1 MLGKEMPSPSAPFSS
16 YHRDVSC
23 VQSQFSIE
31 SDSGMTEST
40 GLIQEYDVFDP
51 ERPRPKM
58 VFVIGGPG
66 SGKGTQSR
74 RLATHFG
81 FVGVSVGEILRAQM
95 LRRVTSDKK
104 WELIAKIIADGEL
117 APSETTVEELKQQF
131 IRHPE
136 AKGFV
141 VDGFPRDIGQAFL
154 FEEQPPDGK
163 RQRIEEL
170 ASRQTLPLDLSD
182 STGGFET
189 WLSLATT
196 NHPEI
201 TTLVQPAFNNATI
214 LTFLGVLNSLG
225 CVPEPMRKDQAVRVF
240 YTTSVVPVGCQ
251 ARGPIDRD
259 LEVHVLNLRYS
270 RSQMATLQLN
280 VSSGA
285 AQGECKAAFILN
297 ANSSF
302 VLTIHSDEGCRLLVI
317 HGPRS
322 YVMPSSHHN
331 STATNLP
338 FSGEQLLM
346 WAKETYGGVSS
357 FAELE
362 DPQRILFQLCQEP
375 SAKEDC
381 ILAQNFNAES
391 YLEVEVLSHKVET
404 CLDSHKAS
412 GNVAHILW
420 LQQSPSDE
428 RMQTVELNIKTVC
441 KDGWEQKAELPMALW
456 LKSPQ
461 NTLWKMGHGFSFV
474 QLLASGKY
482 SFATWSGVH
491 NGTMLPDNKE
501 ELIQKARN
509 NSFVASY
516 TDPSAKTISLEYKR
530 ICGSTIVTTTPPPQ
544 MAENLTV
551 KVHQLINLCKPW
563 KCLDSSIEIALLKI
577 YLAALPTRVDAI
589 TLKDRCR
596 ARDNTTHFVLNSI
609 LDKCST
615 QLEGGVHVKNQLIL
629 TLPVSPGKVT
639 VPFECDLPEK
649 VSLQL
654 YNSEDFN
661 APSTPVIQAH
671 QITYVE
677 VSLRTAMKQFSLEMG
692 DCFLKPR
699 DSQLL
704 FHQGVSLSYS
714 VETLKSPSP
723 KTQRFSFTYKPEE
736 ELWSIDSA
744 TLVCVVHLNTS
755 NDKRRS
761 YEGSLDVMLKN
772 YNPGSH
778 NQGLRIST
786 VLGIAF
792 GAFLIGVLLTGALWF
807 IYSHTRPIAKTQPA
821 LANTPAS
828 ESSSTNHSLG
838 STQSTPCSTSS
849 MA

>member
-1 MLGKEMPSPSAPFSS
+1 MALWCFALLL
-16 YHRDVSC
+16 
-23 VQSQFSIE
+23 
-31 SDSGMTEST
+31 
-40 GLIQEYDVFDP
+40 LIP
-51 ERPRPKM
+51 
-58 VFVIGGPG
+58 GPA
-66 SGKGTQSR
+66 
-74 RLATHFG
+74 AT
-81 FVGVSVGEILRAQM
+81 
-95 LRRVTSDKK
+95 
-104 WELIAKIIADGEL
+104 
-117 APSETTVEELKQQF
+117 
-131 IRHPE
+131 
-136 AKGFV
+136 
-141 VDGFPRDIGQAFL
+141 
-154 FEEQPPDGK
+154 
-163 RQRIEEL
+163 
-170 ASRQTLPLDLSD
+170 
-182 STGGFET
+182 
-189 WLSLATT
+189 ATT
-196 NHPEI
+196 
-201 TTLVQPAFNNATI
+201 FNNVAI

-225 CVPEPMRKDQAVRVF
+225 CLPEPIRKDQAVRVF
-240 YTTSVVPVGCQ
+240 YTTSVVSSGCE
-251 ARGPIDRD
+251 ARGPIDPD

-270 RSQMATLQLN
+270 RPQMATLQLN
-280 VSSGA
+280 VSSRA
-285 AQGECKAAFILN
+285 AQGERKAVFVLN

-302 VLTIHSDEGCRLLVI
+302 VLTIHSDENCRLLVI

-322 YVMPSSHHN
+322 YVMPSSRHN
-331 STATNLP
+331 STATVLP
-338 FSGEQLLM
+338 FSGEQLLT

-362 DPQRILFQLCQEP
+362 DPQRILFRVGREP
-375 SAKEDC
+375 STSKDC

-391 YLEVEVLSHKVET
+391 YLEVEVLSHKVEI

-441 KDGWEQKAELPMALW
+441 KDGRSEQKAELPMALW
-456 LKSPQ
+456 LKSHQ

-482 SFATWSGVH
+482 SFATFSGVH
-491 NGTMLPDNKE
+491 NGTTLPDNKE

-509 NSFVASY
+509 NSFMTSY
-516 TDPSAKTISLEYKR
+516 TEIPSAKSISLEYKR
-530 ICGSTIVTTTPPPQ
+530 ICGSAVVTTTPAPQ
-544 MAENLTV
+544 TAENLTV

-563 KCLDSSIEIALLKI
+563 KCLDSSIEIALLKM
-577 YLAALPTRVDAI
+577 YLTVLPTRVDAI
-589 TLKDRCR
+589 TLKDPSCR

-615 QLEGGVHVKNQLIL
+615 QLEGGVHVKNQ
-629 TLPVSPGKVT
+629 

-661 APSTPVIQAH
+661 SPSNPVIQAH
-671 QITYVE
+671 QVTYVE

-699 DSQLL
+699 DSPPQLF
-704 FHQGVSLSYS
+704 FHQGLSLSYS

-761 YEGSLDVMLKN
+761 YEGSLEVMLKN

-821 LANTPAS
+821 LANAPAS

>member
-1 MLGKEMPSPSAPFSS
+1 MSDSAEAGDYISSREIPRLFESMLTGLMYYQPEDPISYLEGCLKKVRAMGGPEKLQWDTFLSQEDAQSTAGGLNKKALFHSASPSAPFSS

-154 FEEQPPDGK
+154 FEEQ
-163 RQRIEEL
+163 
-170 ASRQTLPLDLSD
+170 
-182 STGGFET
+182 
-189 WLSLATT
+189 
-196 NHPEI
+196 
-201 TTLVQPAFNNATI
+201 
-214 LTFLGVLNSLG
+214 
-225 CVPEPMRKDQAVRVF
+225 
-240 YTTSVVPVGCQ
+240 
-251 ARGPIDRD
+251 
-259 LEVHVLNLRYS
+259 
-270 RSQMATLQLN
+270 MATLQLN

-346 WAKETYGGVSS
+346 WAQGNVRRRLFLCGVRRPSTDS
-357 FAELE
+357 L
-362 DPQRILFQLCQEP
+362 PKP

-441 KDGWEQKAELPMALW
+441 KDGVGSKKQSCPW
-456 LKSPQ
+456 L
-461 NTLWKMGHGFSFV
+461 
-474 QLLASGKY
+474 
-482 SFATWSGVH
+482 
-491 NGTMLPDNKE
+491 
-501 ELIQKARN
+501 
-509 NSFVASY
+509 
-516 TDPSAKTISLEYKR
+516 
-530 ICGSTIVTTTPPPQ
+530 CG
-544 MAENLTV
+544 
-551 KVHQLINLCKPW
+551 
-563 KCLDSSIEIALLKI
+563 
-577 YLAALPTRVDAI
+577 
-589 TLKDRCR
+589 
-596 ARDNTTHFVLNSI
+596 
-609 LDKCST
+609 
-615 QLEGGVHVKNQLIL
+615 
-629 TLPVSPGKVT
+629 
-639 VPFECDLPEK
+639 
-649 VSLQL
+649 
-654 YNSEDFN
+654 
-661 APSTPVIQAH
+661 
-671 QITYVE
+671 
-677 VSLRTAMKQFSLEMG
+677 
-692 DCFLKPR
+692 
-699 DSQLL
+699 
-704 FHQGVSLSYS
+704 
-714 VETLKSPSP
+714 
-723 KTQRFSFTYKPEE
+723 
-736 ELWSIDSA
+736 
-744 TLVCVVHLNTS
+744 
-755 NDKRRS
+755 
-761 YEGSLDVMLKN
+761 
-772 YNPGSH
+772 
-778 NQGLRIST
+778 
-786 VLGIAF
+786 
-792 GAFLIGVLLTGALWF
+792 
-807 IYSHTRPIAKTQPA
+807 
-821 LANTPAS
+821 
-828 ESSSTNHSLG
+828 
-838 STQSTPCSTSS
+838 
-849 MA
+849 